1 MNENSTE
8 PPGSVRDSEE
18 GAESAPTAEA
28 IVEEEGAEP
37 SSRSAEDPDDSEAA
51 DRPADQ
57 AETGDGEESA
67 LTADELE
74 QEIAELE
81 DRLLR
86 KQADLI
92 NYRRRIKR
100 ERAEQTARVRG
111 DVLRDLL
118 PVLDDFERAL
128 EGEYDDVEG
137 YREGVELILRSLE
150 DLLQT
155 YDVERLEPVG
165 EGFDPSLHEAV
176 ERRTTGD
183 VEAGCVVDVYQA
195 GYRMGDRLLRPARV
209 AVAVS
214 PEEDGESSD
223 EGVAG
228 GDAG

>member
-18 GAESAPTAEA
+18 GAASAPTAEA

-37 SSRSAEDPDDSEAA
+37 SSRSAEDPDDSGAA

-67 LTADELE
+67 LTVDELE

-223 EGVAG
+223 VGVAG